1 MAILDAV
8 EPNHDAACLYRF
20 RSGSSQVSSG
30 CNEYVVGTVRPRGRR
45 TGRVT
50 PTVSDPR
57 RNAVA
62 FTAIDGNLR
71 PFRARLISAIH
82 ASSVVPRS
90 RLGEVMAGGVRI
102 YAPRLP
108 LPDQIG

>member
-1 MAILDAV
+1 MRPACTDSAQAHRKSHL
-8 EPNHDAACLYRF
+8 AAMNT
-20 RSGSSQVSSG
+20 SSELS
-30 CNEYVVGTVRPRGRR
+30 RGRR

>member
-1 MAILDAV
+1 MRPACTDSAQAHRKSHL
-8 EPNHDAACLYRF
+8 AAMNT
-20 RSGSSQVSSG
+20 SSELSARAG
-30 CNEYVVGTVRPRGRR
+30 GAP
-45 TGRVT
+45 GRVT

-71 PFRARLISAIH
+71 RFRARLISAIY

>member
-1 MAILDAV
+1 MRPACTDSAQARRESHLAAI
-8 EPNHDAACLYRF
+8 NT
-20 RSGSSQVSSG
+20 SSELSARAG
-30 CNEYVVGTVRPRGRR
+30 GAP
-45 TGRVT
+45 GRVT

-62 FTAIDGNLR
+62 FTVIDGNLR

-82 ASSVVPRS
+82 ASSVVPPRS